1 MPVSYTHLDV
11 YKRQGYEYDA
21 TQFDSK
27 NTDYISGLS
36 YDAATQ
42 TYSIDMA
49 MTVGGELDADQDYK
63 VGISAYN
70 SATVKIGDETQN
82 VKYYGPEGLSNE
94 AYLPEYEPL
103 EMTIQY
109 KATGA
114 DLVTL
119 KADSETGIYN
129 LSVRQGSNTSL
140 GLIRLDDDKKASYT
154 VTRMDNND
162 QIKVDTFDEFGIPD
176 FEGVLMLSVTGSV
189 KDEDTGI
196 TDTTTRYVLIS
207 RDDVAPIV
215 TLENDTFYA
224 DDNGNYTITGITE
237 PGATIEVGGSST
249 EADENG
255 EFSFTSTLPNDLT
268 SMLVTVTA
276 TDAAGNSGTGSA
288 LITTIPDG
296 TGDPD
301 DPEPSDPDTG
311 GKTTYSPTITDTE
324 NGTCLLYTSKEA
336 CQERRYPG
344 EINHRSDKIN
354 CLELAL
360 PLFLA
365 LFYCQPL
372 YRHKL

>member
-1 MPVSYTHLDV
+1 MIASWSEVSDDKEQSAEG
-11 YKRQGYEYDA
+11 YKITIYNADGTDTGLGYEYDA

-36 YDAATQ
+36 YDAATK

-49 MTVGGELDADQDYK
+49 MTVGGELEAGKYYK
-63 VGISAYN
+63 VGVSAYN
-70 SATVKIGDETQN
+70 SDAVTISNETQN
-82 VKYYGPEGLSNE
+82 VKYYGPEAQNSEGGVL
-94 AYLPEYEPL
+94 LPEYEPL

-140 GLIRLDDDKKASYT
+140 GLIRLDDDKNASYT
-154 VTRMDNND
+154 VIRMDNND
-162 QIKVDTFDEFGIPD
+162 QIDVDTYDEFDIPD

-189 KDEDTGI
+189 TDGTTGI
-196 TDTTTRYVLIS
+196 TDTTTRYVLVS

-255 EFSFTSTLPNDLT
+255 EFSLTSTLPNDLT
-268 SMLVTVTA
+268 SMLVSVTA
-276 TDAAGNSGTGSA
+276 TDAAA
-288 LITTIPDG
+288 QAP
-296 TGDPD
+296 P
-301 DPEPSDPDTG
+301 
-311 GKTTYSPTITDTE
+311 
-324 NGTCLLYTSKEA
+324 
-336 CQERRYPG
+336 
-344 EINHRSDKIN
+344 
-354 CLELAL
+354 
-360 PLFLA
+360 
-365 LFYCQPL
+365 
-372 YRHKL
+372 